1 MTTPTG
7 ALVGFA
13 RVSTQGQDLSDQL
26 YKLKE
31 AGCEEDKIF
40 SGKHSGKADA
50 NAEALAELERYVR
63 KGDTVVVTK
72 LDRLGRSVG
81 QVVSFLD
88 RMKDKGVY
96 IKALE
101 QGIDTGK
108 ANDPIATAMTH
119 LLAVFAEMERSM
131 IQSRMEEGKAA
142 AVRSGKHTEQSVKGG
157 RKHSYT
163 NKQEQDVIDMIKAG
177 QKVTAIAKDTGLTRA
192 TVYRIK
198 DKIDSITPV
207 DTK

>member
-1 MTTPTG
+1 MTSLTG

-13 RVSTQGQDLSDQL
+13 RVSTQGQDLADQL
-26 YKLKE
+26 HKLTE
-31 AGCEEDKIF
+31 AGCTKIF
-40 SGKHSGKADA
+40 DGKHSGKADS
-50 NAEALAELERYVR
+50 NAEALLKLEDYVR
-63 KGDTVVVTK
+63 EGDTVVVTK

-88 RMKDKGVY
+88 RMKVKGVY

-101 QGIDTGK
+101 QGIDTSK

-131 IQSRMEEGKAA
+131 IQSRMDEGKAA

-157 RKHSYT
+157 RKRTYSAE
-163 NKQEQDVIDMIKAG
+163 QEKVIKDRLQVG
-177 QKVTAIAKDTGLTRA
+177 ESVTTISKETGLSRQTI
-192 TVYRIK
+192 YRIK
-198 DKIDSITPV
+198 GQM
-207 DTK
+207 